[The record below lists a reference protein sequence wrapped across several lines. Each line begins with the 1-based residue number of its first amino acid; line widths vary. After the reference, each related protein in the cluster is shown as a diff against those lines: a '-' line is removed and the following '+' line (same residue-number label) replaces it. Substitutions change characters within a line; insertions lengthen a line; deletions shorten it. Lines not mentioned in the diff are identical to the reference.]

1 MKNKIIKENILV
13 SGIFAFIMVILCN
26 IKWGNCDY
34 LFTVI
39 VPFLLILLG
48 YIYLLRNKDS
58 KNNKAYLLLIPIVL
72 IFINSIMFNSNEMDF
87 SNRLLNILILP
98 ILISMFLLIYTN
110 KNYKINGN
118 FWNWIFKLFPVGLFS
133 NLKFLKLEK
142 DKDRVNKITNIILG
156 IIVGGS
162 IGLIILRLLMS
173 ADDYFSAFIDNF
185 ANIFNFKFG
194 NVIVFII
201 SFIVCFSGFIN
212 VLQSQS
218 DKLNSIKTNNPDK
231 TMITTILSIVNVVFV
246 LFLISEVSRLTNNF
260 LQLPVSYTYS
270 SYAREG
276 FFQLLF
282 VTLINF
288 IIIMFLLYKTKLI
301 KDNKTIRILNIILI
315 IFSLLLI
322 CNSYYRMGLYIGHF
336 GLTILRLQVILF
348 LAMEVILFGI
358 LLKRILKGLRYRDG
372 LLFFIIMISFYII
385 NLYMCNDV
393 IIRLLNRI

>member
-1 MKNKIIKENILV
+1 
-13 SGIFAFIMVILCN
+13 
-26 IKWGNCDY
+26 
-34 LFTVI
+34 
-39 VPFLLILLG
+39 
-48 YIYLLRNKDS
+48 
-58 KNNKAYLLLIPIVL
+58 
-72 IFINSIMFNSNEMDF
+72 
-87 SNRLLNILILP
+87 
-98 ILISMFLLIYTN
+98 
-110 KNYKINGN
+110 
-118 FWNWIFKLFPVGLFS
+118 
-133 NLKFLKLEK
+133 
-142 DKDRVNKITNIILG
+142 
-156 IIVGGS
+156 
-162 IGLIILRLLMS
+162 
-173 ADDYFSAFIDNF
+173 
-185 ANIFNFKFG
+185 
-194 NVIVFII
+194 
-201 SFIVCFSGFIN
+201 
-212 VLQSQS
+212 
-218 DKLNSIKTNNPDK
+218 
-231 TMITTILSIVNVVFV
+231 MITTILSIVNVVFV

-315 IFSLLLI
+315 VFSLLLI

-358 LLKRILKGLRYRDG
+358 LLKKILKLLRYRDG

-385 NLYMCNDV
+385 NLYMCNEV

>member
-13 SGIFAFIMVILCN
+13 SGLFAFVVVIFSN
-26 IKWGNCDY
+26 INWGNYEY
-34 LFTVI
+34 LFNAI
-39 VPFLLILLG
+39 IPFILILLG
-48 YIYLLRNKDS
+48 YIFLLRNKDN
-58 KNNKAYLLLIPIVL
+58 KNNKAYLLLIPVVL
-72 IFINSIMFNSNEMDF
+72 ILINSIIFNSKEIDF
-87 SNRLLNILILP
+87 SNQFLNIFILP

-110 KNYKINGN
+110 KNYKINGS

-156 IIVGGS
+156 IVVGGT

-185 ANIFNFKFG
+185 TDLFNFDFG
-194 NVIVFII
+194 NVILFII
-201 SFIVCFSGFIN
+201 NFIICFSVFIN

-218 DKLNSIKTNNPDK
+218 DKLNNIKINNPDE

-315 IFSLLLI
+315 VFSLLLI

-358 LLKRILKGLRYRDG
+358 LLKKILKGLRYRDG